1 MLLACEDMLKEA
13 DQRAEQDHY
22 VLESTLHGK
31 EDTGSMF
38 QWQQFMWHER
48 EHHLESQIL
57 TLDKVLSR
65 ILDKMAEAG

>member
-1 MLLACEDMLKEA
+1 MLKEA
-13 DQRAEQDHY
+13 DRRAEQDHH
-22 VLESTLHGK
+22 VLESTPHGK
-31 EDTGSMF
+31 EDAESMF

-65 ILDKMAEAG
+65 ISDKMAEAG